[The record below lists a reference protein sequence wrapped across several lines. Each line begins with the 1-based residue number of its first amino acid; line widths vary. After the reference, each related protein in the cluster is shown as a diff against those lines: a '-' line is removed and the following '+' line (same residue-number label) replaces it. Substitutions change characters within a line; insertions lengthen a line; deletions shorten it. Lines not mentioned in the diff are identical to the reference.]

1 LKSFELND
9 ISYLSV
15 PLPDD
20 ITRAKE
26 NGDFTLAEEL
36 IHQKLHFDKTS
47 QIVKQRLEGELAVL
61 TALKEDQFP
70 YNQQKAQKMLE
81 EAFINVKPEE
91 TKELIRTNNVEWIY
105 KKGQIYF
112 HRRFIENLVKT
123 RRDYYQRYRYEEEN
137 NIDNERQTELDDNI
151 TEMKAHGRRK
161 AKIRL
166 KQSITPKVAIS
177 AQKAPFLAHL
187 PLPRNNNHIKH
198 SEILSTKGAVLEIAD
213 NDACQRTI
221 AYQTE
226 NNEDLFFEVEHSYEI
241 EANYYDLFKVMET
254 QKDFPKRLSTEE
266 QKKFQNELAEKSPH
280 ILFTD
285 FLYKLL
291 AELTT
296 EDMTL
301 VEKAYKIYEF
311 VTTQVNYSYM
321 KEYFTIPNIS
331 EYCASN
337 QKGDCGVQAILFI
350 TLSRMA
356 GIPAKWESG
365 LYISEYTQGPHDW
378 AKFYLPTIGWV
389 YADASFGGSAY
400 RGHNMERWKYY
411 FGNLDVF
418 RMPANDDIQADFS
431 IVKKQLRADPIDNQ
445 RGEFETSQRGL
456 RFNELDWDVTLLG
469 FDFL

>member
-1 LKSFELND
+1 MKSFELND

-47 QIVKQRLEGELAVL
+47 QTVKRRLEGELAVL

-70 YNQQKAQKMLE
+70 YNQQEAQKMLE

-105 KKGQIYF
+105 KKGQVYF
-112 HRRFIENLVKT
+112 HRRFVENLVKT

-137 NIDNERQTELDDNI
+137 SIDNERQTELDDNI
-151 TEMKAHGRRK
+151 REMKKHGSRR

-166 KQSITPKVAIS
+166 KQSIAPKMPIS
-177 AQKAPFLAHL
+177 AQEAPFLAHL

-198 SEILSTKGAVLEIAD
+198 SEILSTKGAVLEVAD
-213 NDACQRTI
+213 TNACQRTI

-226 NNEDLFFEVEHSYEI
+226 SHEDLFFEVEHSYEI

-254 QKDFPKRLSTEE
+254 QKDFPRELSKEE
-266 QKKFQNELAEKSPH
+266 QKMFQNELAEKSPH

-296 EDMTL
+296 KDVTL
-301 VEKAYKIYEF
+301 LEKAYKIYEF

-321 KEYFTIPNIS
+321 KEYFTIPN
-331 EYCASN
+331 
-337 QKGDCGVQAILFI
+337 L
-350 TLSRMA
+350 
-356 GIPAKWESG
+356 
-365 LYISEYTQGPHDW
+365 
-378 AKFYLPTIGWV
+378 
-389 YADASFGGSAY
+389 
-400 RGHNMERWKYY
+400 
-411 FGNLDVF
+411 
-418 RMPANDDIQADFS
+418 ND
-431 IVKKQLRADPIDNQ
+431 L
-445 RGEFETSQRGL
+445 
-456 RFNELDWDVTLLG
+456 
-469 FDFL
+469 